1 MNKPRHDE
9 AADIAAS
16 PREKDVFVVVN
27 DEAVSDRVATAE
39 TGWAEF
45 GWVYFR

>member
-1 MNKPRHDE
+1 MMKQLT
-9 AADIAAS
+9 AS

-27 DEAVSDRVATAE
+27 AEAVSGRVATAE